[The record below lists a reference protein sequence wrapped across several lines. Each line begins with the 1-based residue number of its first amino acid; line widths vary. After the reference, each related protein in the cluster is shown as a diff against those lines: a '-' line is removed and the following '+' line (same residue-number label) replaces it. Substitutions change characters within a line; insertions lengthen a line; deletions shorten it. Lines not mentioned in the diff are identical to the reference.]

1 MHVYINVKKQ
11 ETVCSRIKAGW
22 HSISRMYNSYATTE
36 DFSMSMTYVLMNLS
50 LNQGVPSTL
59 IGPKM
64 GVESRSLTRI
74 LRQMEEDGI
83 IRKVQ
88 GEEDKRQVMIY
99 LTDKGKVLKKQ
110 AKHIVKG
117 FNKKILEQ
125 IPEEKLETFIEVLNE
140 INIIS
145 ETNHL
150 TT

>member
-1 MHVYINVKKQ
+1 
-11 ETVCSRIKAGW
+11 
-22 HSISRMYNSYATTE
+22 
-36 DFSMSMTYVLMNLS
+36 
-50 LNQGVPSTL
+50 
-59 IGPKM
+59 
-64 GVESRSLTRI
+64 
-74 LRQMEEDGI
+74 MEEDGI

>member
-1 MHVYINVKKQ
+1 MHVYINVKKH

-22 HSISRMYNSYATTE
+22 HSISRMYSTYALDK

-50 LNQGVPSTL
+50 LNEGVPSTH
-59 IGPKM
+59 IGPRL

-74 LRQMEEDGI
+74 LKQMEDEGI
-83 IRKVQ
+83 IRKEQ
-88 GEEDKRQVMIY
+88 GDEDKRQVMIY

-110 AKHIVKG
+110 AKKIVKS
-117 FNKKILEQ
+117 FNEKIEEH
-125 IPEEKLETFIEVLNE
+125 IPEEKLATFMEVLNE